1 MPGLMEDNFGW
12 IKWDIMW
19 GIVVQ
24 NVGISHSNILKHK
37 TVFYIAIDV
46 VFIL

>member
-12 IKWDIMW
+12 IKRDIMW

-24 NVGISHSNILKHK
+24 KVGISHSNILGEN
-37 TVFYIAIDV
+37 TVFTL
-46 VFIL
+46 F

>member
-12 IKWDIMW
+12 IKRDIIL

-24 NVGISHSNILKHK
+24 KVGISHTNILREN
-37 TVFYIAIDV
+37 TVFS
-46 VFIL
+46 LL